1 MSGKSPPRHIHGTL
15 WVINKMTEEF
25 KYRPPIKY
33 LFVGL
38 GGLVLFFVF
47 GLAVIKG
54 DEIWFSII
62 VGIFCLMCL
71 GMGIG
76 FLTLFFRKINV
87 GNLKLGNDFI
97 EIPGR
102 WKDKIRL
109 NFNEILEIGEF
120 DTYDNVIEI
129 KSKQGIHLIERN
141 WMKQKEFDKIKNR
154 LQDYW
159 INQKNYPQQGI
170 CDNAP

>member
-1 MSGKSPPRHIHGTL
+1 
-15 WVINKMTEEF
+15 MTEEF

-38 GGLVLFFVF
+38 GGLVLFSIF

-62 VGIFCLMCL
+62 VGLFSLMGL

-76 FLTLFFRKINV
+76 FLTIFFRKFNV

-102 WKDKIRL
+102 WKNIIKLQFD
-109 NFNEILEIGEF
+109 EILEIGEF

-141 WMKQKEFDKIKNR
+141 WMKQKDFENLKRK
-154 LQDYW
+154 LQEYW
-159 INQKNYPQQGI
+159 TNK
-170 CDNAP
+170 